1 MLGMPYIW
9 TGHNAVLGWSHT
21 NTAADSTDLYLET
34 FDSTEDPLKYKV
46 GSEYR
51 KATEWTDEVVVNNKG
66 ERTVRSFTFRKTH
79 RGPVVGM
86 RDGKYLAVKAA
97 SMEVG
102 PKLFAQKWAM
112 AKSKNL
118 GDFKKAL
125 SQRRLTGSNTIYAD
139 KDGNI
144 FYLHGNAMPKR
155 NPKFD
160 WSKAVDGADPE
171 TEWTGYH
178 QLDELPQV
186 LNPSSGFL
194 QNCNSTPFLTSGSDN
209 PERSRHPAYMAP
221 DPDTLRAQRSRQILS
236 QTEKFTFESWAAA
249 SMDTHLLLAEML
261 VPDLTRIA
269 GSMQPK
275 ENAQTFLEPLME
287 LSKWNF
293 KSSIESTQTTVFMT
307 YFEQLQRANQQR
319 NRSAETNLTGPAR
332 TLPEQLMSLDDN
344 VKFEAFKKAVS
355 ELNDSFGTW
364 KVKWGEVNRLQRIHT
379 SGSVEK
385 FNDAEPSVPIAG
397 ANGQTGCI
405 LTFGTRRE
413 DGQKKRYGISGNSYL
428 AVVEFGPRVKRRSL
442 LVFGQDAD
450 PSSPNHFDQAEHYS
464 KKEYKPAWFDL
475 SEIKANSKQNYKPG
489 YKK

>member
-1 MLGMPYIW
+1 
-9 TGHNAVLGWSHT
+9 
-21 NTAADSTDLYLET
+21 
-34 FDSTEDPLKYKV
+34 
-46 GSEYR
+46 
-51 KATEWTDEVVVNNKG
+51 
-66 ERTVRSFTFRKTH
+66 
-79 RGPVVGM
+79 
-86 RDGKYLAVKAA
+86 
-97 SMEVG
+97 
-102 PKLFAQKWAM
+102 
-112 AKSKNL
+112 
-118 GDFKKAL
+118 
-125 SQRRLTGSNTIYAD
+125 
-139 KDGNI
+139 
-144 FYLHGNAMPKR
+144 
-155 NPKFD
+155 
-160 WSKAVDGADPE
+160 
-171 TEWTGYH
+171 
-178 QLDELPQV
+178 V

-209 PERSRHPAYMAP
+209 PERSRYPAYMAP

-261 VPDLTRIA
+261 VPDLARIA
-269 GSMQPK
+269 VSMQP
-275 ENAQTFLEPLME
+275 EQNAQTFLEPLME
-287 LSKWNF
+287 LSKWDF
-293 KSSIESTQTTVFMT
+293 KSSIESTQTTVFMN

-319 NRSAETNLTGPAR
+319 NRSAETNQAGPAR
-332 TLPEQLMSLDDN
+332 TLPEQLMSLEDS
-344 VKFEAFKKAVS
+344 VKFEAFKKAVT

-364 KVKWGEVNRLQRIHT
+364 KVKWGDVNRLQRIHT

-385 FNDAEPSVPIAG
+385 FNDAKPSVPIAG

-450 PSSPNHFDQAEHYS
+450 PSSPHHFDQAEHYS